1 MSTASIAP
9 ALSELAVGQD
19 LGSRS
24 ITVSRQDLV
33 KYAGASGDFNPI
45 HWNEAFATSVG
56 LPGVIAHGMFT
67 MGAAVQLVTDW
78 AGDPAAVVDFQ
89 TRFTKPVLVTDTTG
103 TEEPGAVIEVSGVI
117 GALDADAGTARVD
130 LTVVFAGQKVL
141 MKAQAVVRLA

>member
-1 MSTASIAP
+1 MRPT
-9 ALSELAVGQD
+9 LSELAVGQD

-24 ITVSRQDLV
+24 IEVTRSDLV

-45 HWNEAFATSVG
+45 HWNEAFATGVG

-89 TRFTKPVLVTDTTG
+89 TRFSKPVPVADTIG
-103 TEEPGAVIEVSGVI
+103 TADAGAVIEVGAVI

-130 LTVVFAGQKVL
+130 LTVVSGGQKVL